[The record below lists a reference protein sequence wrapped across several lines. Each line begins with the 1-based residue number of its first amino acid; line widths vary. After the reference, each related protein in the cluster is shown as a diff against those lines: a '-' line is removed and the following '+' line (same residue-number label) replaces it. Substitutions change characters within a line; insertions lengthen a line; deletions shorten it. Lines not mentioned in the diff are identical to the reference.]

1 MKKGFGLIE
10 VLIAAVV
17 LGFLIIGLNTMQK
30 GNREAVIRVRTR
42 DAANTIAQD
51 IIDSISAR
59 GSASVKAE
67 KRTGVCPATAGKED
81 LCRRYNFEGEA
92 GKIYVDY
99 WITIEVK
106 EDIKNVVE
114 DKTTYMK
121 ATNSAGNN
129 LSVKHQTAKQIDVE
143 VKWKFKNSNQSI
155 NVSSLIK

>member
-1 MKKGFGLIE
+1 
-10 VLIAAVV
+10 
-17 LGFLIIGLNTMQK
+17 
-30 GNREAVIRVRTR
+30 
-42 DAANTIAQD
+42 
-51 IIDSISAR
+51 
-59 GSASVKAE
+59 
-67 KRTGVCPATAGKED
+67 
-81 LCRRYNFEGEA
+81 
-92 GKIYVDY
+92 
-99 WITIEVK
+99 VK